1 MKISSIRLSWFRGA
15 AIEAVLLTNGGS
27 VFIYGA
33 NGAGKSSFVD
43 GVEVCVNNGK
53 VAHLAHEYSGRHQER
68 ALINTHRPP
77 GRPSSVSVKMTG
89 SSDAV
94 TCAWEGLSAAKLS
107 GLKKVPVDTWD
118 YRRTALRQEEVA
130 EFIRST
136 KLEKYSALLP
146 LLGLQP
152 LEIAADNLRRI
163 AKETA
168 ALSKIDDKRRQMSA
182 VQVRTKAAFGEPEPN
197 ALVDTL
203 RKLRERYL
211 PDQPMT
217 GTMATVAAVTTAI
230 DERLNT
236 LDAQS
241 REAAALQEIV
251 SNRLQELI
259 LDTREVVAEIALFT
273 EPLVKERL
281 EILNAAARYS
291 ADISEEPVEVSC
303 PACGSMIRP
312 ADFQAHVAAER
323 DRLQNIDGLFR
334 RRATAVS
341 EVCDE
346 VQRLRTLV
354 TGSGLAKWRI
364 AQSGTLAEAFAY
376 LNGLSVATLR
386 TSCQEADLAAIDAEF
401 GKVIAIATAAAATA
415 PLDVQA
421 LIADKEIAETID
433 AVFAAEKTRV
443 QVDRVEALI
452 AYTNKLEELVRDE
465 IREQAERVFGA
476 ISTDIQGLWDILHPG
491 QQITDVRL
499 HVPGEAD
506 KAIDVALKFYGV
518 DQESPR
524 LTLSEGQRNALGLC
538 IFLAMAKQGDADTPI
553 ILDDVVVSMDRGHR
567 SKVATLLEQEFSDRQ
582 IILLTHDREWFFELS
597 RFLRKPHWTSVR
609 LLPWAGP
616 DTGIRIADQSD
627 DFAKARANV
636 TVDPEDAESNV
647 RRIMDQALAEIAER
661 LEVTV
666 PFLRGDEND
675 RRTAGQL
682 IGRISSRSKKAFYVR
697 MDAADPNSGYRK
709 YSAADAAMDLVAP
722 QLVAWA
728 NRATHTFSAS
738 PAEAT
743 AIIDNCE
750 AALAAFQC
758 DECGLP
764 VWFCNIAGSGNLEC
778 RCGNLQWR
786 HKA

>member
-1 MKISSIRLSWFRGA
+1 MF
-15 AIEAVLLTNGGS
+15 V
-27 VFIYGA
+27 YGA

-43 GVEVCVNNGK
+43 GVEVCVSNGK
-53 VAHLAHEYSGRHQER
+53 VAHLAHEYSGRHQEK
-68 ALINTHRPP
+68 ALINTHRPF
-77 GRPSSVSVKMTG
+77 GRPASVSVTMIG
-89 SSDAV
+89 SGDAV
-94 TCAWEGLSAAKLS
+94 TCTWEGTSAAKLS
-107 GLKKVPVDTWD
+107 GLNKVPLNTWD

-136 KLEKYSALLP
+136 KAEKYSALLP

-152 LEIAADNLRRI
+152 LETAADNLRRI

-168 ALSKIDDKRRQMSA
+168 TLSKIDDKRRQMTA
-182 VQVRTKAAFGEPEPN
+182 VQVRTRAAFGEAEPN
-197 ALVDTL
+197 ALIETL

-241 REAAALQEIV
+241 REAAALQEIA
-251 SNRLQELI
+251 SNQLQELI
-259 LDTREVVAEIALFT
+259 LATREVVAEIARFA

-281 EILNAAARYS
+281 DILNAAARYS
-291 ADISEEPVEVSC
+291 ADIGGELEEVSC
-303 PACGSMIRP
+303 PACGSMIKP

-334 RRATAVS
+334 RRATAVG

-346 VQRLRTLV
+346 VQRLRTLI

-364 AQSGTLAEAFAY
+364 AHSESLAEQFAY
-376 LNGLSVATLR
+376 LNGLNFPTLR
-386 TSCQEADLAAIDAEF
+386 TSCQEADLGQIETEL
-401 GKVIAIATAAAATA
+401 GKVIAAATAASVTA
-415 PLDVQA
+415 SPDVQA
-421 LIADKEIAETID
+421 LIKDKEAAETID
-433 AVFAAEKTRV
+433 AVFAAEKTRERV
-443 QVDRVEALI
+443 ERVEALI

-465 IREQAERVFGA
+465 IREQAERVFGS
-476 ISTDIQGLWDILHPG
+476 ISADIQGLWDILHPR
-491 QQITDVRL
+491 QQITNVRL

-538 IFLAMAKQGDADTPI
+538 IFLAMAKQGDANSPI

-567 SKVATLLEQEFSDRQ
+567 SKVATLLEKEFSDRQ

-609 LLPWAGP
+609 LLPWDGP
-616 DTGIRIADQSD
+616 AMGIRIADQSE

-636 TVDPEDAESNV
+636 LTDPEDAESNV

-661 LEVTV
+661 LEVPV

-675 RRTAGQL
+675 HRTGGQL
-682 IGRISSRSKKAFYVR
+682 IGRISGRAKKSFFIR
-697 MDAADPNSGYRK
+697 TGDQHAAGGEYAK
-709 YSAADAAMDLVAP
+709 HTTADASLDMVTP
-722 QLVAWA
+722 QLAAWA

-738 PAEAT
+738 PDEAK
-743 AIIDNCE
+743 AVIDNCE
-750 AALAAFQC
+750 AALSAFQC
-758 DECGLP
+758 DSCGSP
-764 VWFCNIAGSGNLEC
+764 VWFCTIANSGNLEC
-778 RCGNLQWR
+778 RCGKLQWR
-786 HKA
+786 S